1 MAEVPIV
8 LEIVSLD
15 GNSTT
20 EYTLYPESEEQ
31 TPENVG
37 TAQSCSQANRYRIDF
52 HTEDIETIQKK
63 LHLLKL
69 VEVQQD
75 G

>member
-15 GNSTT
+15 GDSTT

-52 HTEDIETIQKK
+52 HTEDI
-63 LHLLKL
+63 
-69 VEVQQD
+69 
-75 G
+75 